1 MAEIDGDSS
10 LLESPNENTD
20 ELIHVSKPIVKILCY
35 GSNDF
40 KCSELQ
46 FELSEERGREHLSG
60 ISLHY
65 AQDLNLFDK
74 FAVPVY
80 TQEITQLIG
89 EGVDVFLILIGLNN
103 KFSQSMFD
111 LLTSIPNI
119 LKFEEEDKRHFWKRA
134 VIAFDAN
141 DHPNPEDLINK
152 SMEGNIGI
160 KRMVE
165 MVGGRYT
172 YLSTVKPDALVDGLV
187 KQCRFLTTKHGGKEI
202 VRGKGQQSTIVQYR
216 GGSVLTLI
224 WRKGNCEMSVSS
236 MNLILRT
243 TRLSKEE
250 LERFRE
256 NYRDPKAKV
265 SFEEVLKFLAH
276 GDGEA
281 SEEMKRLREEYEDP
295 TAKY

>member
-1 MAEIDGDSS
+1 MAEIGNGWS

-20 ELIHVSKPIVKILCY
+20 ELIHVSKPVVNILCY

-46 FELSEERGREHLSG
+46 FELSEERGRELPSE

-65 AQDLNLFDK
+65 AQDLDLFDR

-103 KFSQSMFD
+103 IFSQTMFD

-119 LKFEEEDKRHFWKRA
+119 LKFEEEDKQYFWERA

-141 DHPNPEDLINK
+141 DHPNPEDQIKK

-187 KQCRFLTTKHGGKEI
+187 KQCRFLTTRHSDKEI
-202 VRGKGQQSTIVQYR
+202 IRGKRQQSTIVQYR
-216 GGSVLTLI
+216 DGSVLTLI
-224 WRKGNCEMSVSS
+224 WGKGNWLGRILKYCLIPRLPFACWLMSLSVSRQHP
-236 MNLILRT
+236 MLQTAILGVMCTSHIMYTLSTRT
-243 TRLSKEE
+243 S
-250 LERFRE
+250 
-256 NYRDPKAKV
+256 
-265 SFEEVLKFLAH
+265 S
-276 GDGEA
+276 
-281 SEEMKRLREEYEDP
+281 S
-295 TAKY
+295 

>member
-1 MAEIDGDSS
+1 MAEIGKDSS

-20 ELIHVSKPIVKILCY
+20 ELIQVCKPVVNILCY

-46 FELSEERGREHLSG
+46 FELSEERGRELPFW

-65 AQDLNLFDK
+65 AQDLDLFDR
-74 FAVPVY
+74 FADPVD
-80 TQEITQLIG
+80 TQKITQLIG
-89 EGVDVFLILIGLNN
+89 EGVDVFLILIGLNII
-103 KFSQSMFD
+103 FSQTMFD

-119 LKFEEEDKRHFWKRA
+119 LKFEEEDKPHFWERA

-187 KQCRFLTTKHGGKEI
+187 KQCQILITKHNGKEI
-202 VRGKGQQSTIVQYR
+202 IRGKGQQSTIVQYR
-216 GGSVLTLI
+216 GDSVLTLI
-224 WRKGNCEMSVSS
+224 WGKGNWLGRILKYCLIARLPFACWLMSLYVSGQHP
-236 MNLILRT
+236 MLQTTILGVICT
-243 TRLSKEE
+243 SYIMYTLSTR
-250 LERFRE
+250 
-256 NYRDPKAKV
+256 
-265 SFEEVLKFLAH
+265 KF
-276 GDGEA
+276 
-281 SEEMKRLREEYEDP
+281 SS
-295 TAKY
+295 